1 MLEPLRPLFFWLAG
15 NVQGFNLF
23 LLLRVAVLF
32 AAMGIAAKSTLVF
45 EWAPRDVPI
54 AIKSADPLLT
64 LRGFACLIVLIGHA
78 TITVFP
84 PANLAELVQ
93 SKDPFHWLMPC
104 PWVGVWIFFVLSGYL
119 MGKGFYA
126 GRYELNRE
134 GISRFYLN
142 RLLRIAPVYWLAILI
157 VAIASRRDV
166 FEGNNLFGLISSLLF
181 FQQTEMPFTVIGAL
195 WSVQT
200 EMGFYLIAPFFF
212 VAIATSL
219 SGRVRPMHM
228 VASFI
233 ATGFVYRVA
242 VLAIAQY
249 TGLSLWNVA
258 ISTPTIANFDLFA
271 TGLITNWLVS
281 ERKFQNIPVISVP
294 LICLSIFFC
303 SAFLFP
309 EGEFGVNPKPYLGAL
324 AVFGPVIVAA
334 SVLLGIILIET
345 KGPQGLLVRSTQW
358 FGILTYA
365 IYVCHEP
372 VYTAVRR
379 LAPQKLDIPQ
389 SLVWLGIAILL
400 SGSVAVI
407 AYVLVE
413 RPFDRARQR

>member
-1 MLEPLRPLFFWLAG
+1 MHSPLVRTSIRPWLPIIGALGIFLMLEPLRPLFFWLAG

-45 EWAPRDVPI
+45 EWAPRDVPV

-134 GISRFYLN
+134 GIFRFYLN

-157 VAIASRRDV
+157 VAIASRPDV

-271 TGLITNWLVS
+271 TGFITNWLVS

-294 LICLSIFFC
+294 LICLSIFF
-303 SAFLFP
+303 
-309 EGEFGVNPKPYLGAL
+309 
-324 AVFGPVIVAA
+324 AA
-334 SVLLGIILIET
+334 RFFSRKE
-345 KGPQGLLVRSTQW
+345 
-358 FGILTYA
+358 
-365 IYVCHEP
+365 
-372 VYTAVRR
+372 
-379 LAPQKLDIPQ
+379 
-389 SLVWLGIAILL
+389 SLV
-400 SGSVAVI
+400 
-407 AYVLVE
+407 
-413 RPFDRARQR
+413 